1 MRKEGK
7 PMSRNASEGSQSN
20 TGTRDITYDL
30 ISTAYHLL
38 QGAETITLYIED
50 AEQEGDQELAQFF
63 RETKDEYTR
72 RADQAKKLLARYVGQ
87 ERGQSASG
95 S

>member
-1 MRKEGK
+1 
-7 PMSRNASEGSQSN
+7 MSSNRNDNSQGN

-38 QGAETITLYIED
+38 QGAETVTQYIED
-50 AEQEGDQELAQFF
+50 AEQEGNQELAQFF

-72 RADQAKKLLARYVGQ
+72 RADRAKQLLARHVGQ
-87 ERGQSASG
+87 NQGQAASG

>member
-1 MRKEGK
+1 
-7 PMSRNASEGSQSN
+7 MSSNRSDNSQGD

-38 QGAETITLYIED
+38 QGAETVALYIAD
-50 AEQEGDQELAQFF
+50 AKQEGDEELVQFF
-63 RETKDEYTR
+63 QETKDEYAR
-72 RADQAKKLLARYVGQ
+72 RAERAKELLARQTGKGQ
-87 ERGQSASG
+87 AASG

>member
-1 MRKEGK
+1 
-7 PMSRNASEGSQSN
+7 MSSKVNDNSQGDTGD

-38 QGAETITLYIED
+38 QGAETVEFYLED
-50 AEQEGDQELAQFF
+50 AEQEGDQELIQFF
-63 RETKDEYTR
+63 RETKEEYER
-72 RADQAKKLLARYVGQ
+72 RADRAKELLARHLGRNSGQ
-87 ERGQSASG
+87 AAAGGG

>member
-1 MRKEGK
+1 
-7 PMSRNASEGSQSN
+7 MSENVSDNSQGD

-38 QGAETITLYIED
+38 QGAETVALYVAD
-50 AEQEGDQELAQFF
+50 AEQEGDEEFAQFF

-72 RADQAKKLLARYVGQ
+72 RADRAKELLARHSAQ
-87 ERGQSASG
+87 NRGQATSG